1 MYCLNHL
8 HRYDVY
14 RQKSLFEELRKLI
27 SSATFF
33 LSTFGKSKM
42 DDISNLSNQKSQF
55 CRIMSPAYSLK
66 IDRSADVQRRYKLA
80 TCILQEMQG
89 HDHMT
94 ITMAITMITTMAMAM
109 TMIFLTSETTT
120 KTPLYV
126 AHMACVKV

>member
-8 HRYDVY
+8 HRYYVY

-66 IDRSADVQRRYKLA
+66 IDRSADVHGDKIQTRNLQLA
-80 TCILQEMQG
+80 RDAG
-89 HDHMT
+89 
-94 ITMAITMITTMAMAM
+94 
-109 TMIFLTSETTT
+109 S
-120 KTPLYV
+120 
-126 AHMACVKV
+126 